1 MVRLTDTR
9 IKRQIDDVTT
19 YVIESSLSDDQNFAF
34 LRDGN
39 SEGRTEITFQ
49 GSQNIAIAMSNIP
62 YDEIYQSLSENR
74 SYNIKMLDG
83 ALIQMMY
90 EFDDRTLLRHRLA
103 FFPSPHL
110 IEFQNSPD
118 AYLEDELYAEIV
130 AHNIVRFPI
139 RFDYDASESAHV
151 DLVHPKSHLTLGQY
165 ENCRIPVTAPL
176 TPFQFMDFILRSF
189 YDTDS
194 KKYADGLPSSSA
206 KFDESISAAER
217 GVIHIGVPT

>member
-9 IKRQIDDVTT
+9 IKRQIDDVTK

-39 SEGRTEITFQ
+39 SVDRREIAFP
-49 GSQNIAIAMSNIP
+49 GSQNVAIAMSNIP
-62 YDEIYQSLSENR
+62 YDEIYQSLSETR

-110 IEFQNSPD
+110 VEFQNSPD

-130 AHNIVRFPI
+130 ARNIVRFPI
-139 RFDYDASESAHV
+139 RFDYDASESVHV
-151 DLVHPKSHLTLGQY
+151 DLEHPKSHLTLGQY
-165 ENCRIPVTAPL
+165 VNCRIPVTAPL
-176 TPFQFMDFILRSF
+176 TPIQFMDFILRNF

-194 KKYADGLPSSSA
+194 KKYADGLPGSSV
-206 KFDESISAAER
+206 KLNESISSTER
-217 GVIHIGVPT
+217 GVIHIGVPA